1 MKQSRKLQQIINA
14 SWMMS
19 GGTALVASLF
29 LFSLFAFYNYRS
41 ELNLVQSELDSK
53 TQIIARRLSS
63 ELLLAPR
70 GSPDAVASQLQIDL
84 NLSDVRFGS
93 DEDIRKIP
101 RINNFAYS
109 QLKMPFLEDNYS
121 VLTATPKRDI
131 WYYFKLGNLLIS
143 VCLIGLFAGSGLYFQ
158 TRYFRKYLVRPIE
171 SLVDTSTGEKSISSN
186 WPIEIQ
192 EISQKLN
199 TSFQEREQSVYSQ
212 IARGVIHDIKTIL
225 QSLQIATDLAKE
237 APTETRYKNLLKVSS
252 EKLPSL
258 LSIVQTALDGSR
270 EISVQQRNLNLVDT
284 LKKSVETSQSLPI
297 AKNIQLRFQNP
308 NQELLVNHDQ
318 IQVERVFTN
327 IIKNAFEAVE
337 SNASD
342 KKGIHISF
350 RCEHKDFVSVVIEDS
365 GAGLPS
371 YSESTV
377 RPLRSTK
384 PHGSGLG
391 LLVSKKIIEA
401 HKGEITV
408 SRSSELGGAKFE
420 VKIPRETLI

>member
-1 MKQSRKLQQIINA
+1 MKQRRKLQQIINA
-14 SWMMS
+14 SWIIS
-19 GGTALVASLF
+19 GGTALAASLF
-29 LFSLFAFYNYRS
+29 LFSLFAYYNYRS
-41 ELNLVQSELDSK
+41 EINLLQSELDSK

-70 GSPDAVASQLQIDL
+70 GSPDAVASQLQIEM
-84 NLSDVRFGS
+84 NLSEVRFGS
-93 DEDIRKIP
+93 DEDIRRIP
-101 RINNFAYS
+101 RFDNFAYS
-109 QLKMPFLEDNYS
+109 QLKMPFLEDKYS

-171 SLVDTSTGEKSISSN
+171 SLVDTSTGEKSISSD

-199 TSFQEREQSVYSQ
+199 ASFQEREQSVYSQ
-212 IARGVIHDIKTIL
+212 IAKGVIHDIKTIL

-237 APTETRYKNLLKVSS
+237 SPTEPRYKNLLKVSS

-270 EISVQQRNLNLVDT
+270 EISVQQRNLNLVET
-284 LKKSVETSQSLPI
+284 LKKAVETSESLPV
-297 AKNIQLRFQNP
+297 AKNIQLSFQKP
-308 NQELLVNHDQ
+308 NQEVLVNHDP
-318 IQVERVFTN
+318 IQVERVYTN
-327 IIKNAFEAVE
+327 ILKNAFEAVE

-342 KKGIHISF
+342 QKSIQVSF
-350 RCEHKDFVSVVIEDS
+350 RLDDKDFIGVVVEDS
-365 GAGLPS
+365 GVGLPS
-371 YSESTV
+371 YSESTI
-377 RPLRSTK
+377 RPLKSTK

-420 VKIPRETLI
+420 IKIPREPLV